1 MRHLLVIIFAL
12 GLCSCSQQKQAAKK
26 VNWLLARDLM
36 DDECAR
42 LYPNVDSI
50 VKGDTVT
57 NFDTLY
63 VENEVYIRDTVT
75 KDGKIVYI
83 EKKCPPHQTVTKT
96 VFVKPDTI
104 FRDNGKEKARLTSII
119 QQKDRQI
126 KDKDDQ
132 VTKMQ
137 KNLDKDDWWKIACLI
152 TWFAIVLGGVFRF
165 FVIKKPI

>member
-12 GLCSCSQQKQAAKK
+12 GLWSCSQQKQAAKK
-26 VNWLLARDLM
+26 VNWLLSRDLM

-50 VKGDTVT
+50 SKGDTVT

-83 EKKCPPHQTVTKT
+83 EKKCPPHQTITVTKFLHDT
-96 VFVKPDTI
+96 VYRTNTAEVNRLISILTAKDKQL
-104 FRDNGKEKARLTSII
+104 KE
-119 QQKDRQI
+119 
-126 KDKDDQ
+126 KDDQ
-132 VTKMQ
+132 IIKLQ
-137 KNLDKDDWWKIACLI
+137 KNLHKDDWWKIACLI